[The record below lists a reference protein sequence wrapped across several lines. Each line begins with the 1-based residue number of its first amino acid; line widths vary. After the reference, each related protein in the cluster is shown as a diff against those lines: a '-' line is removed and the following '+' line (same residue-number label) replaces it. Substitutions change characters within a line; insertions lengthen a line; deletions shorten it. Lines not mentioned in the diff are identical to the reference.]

1 MSKTDLIIDMLD
13 DISQRLAKIELKLL
27 GEEATSMQAE
37 EDGGVKFTLIDTE
50 TSNIVEFPNE

>member
-27 GEEATSMQAE
+27 GEEATPMQVDD
-37 EDGGVKFTLIDTE
+37 DGSVKFTLIDTE

>member
-27 GEEATSMQAE
+27 GEEATSMQSD
-37 EDGGVKFTLIDTE
+37 EDGGVKFTLINTE